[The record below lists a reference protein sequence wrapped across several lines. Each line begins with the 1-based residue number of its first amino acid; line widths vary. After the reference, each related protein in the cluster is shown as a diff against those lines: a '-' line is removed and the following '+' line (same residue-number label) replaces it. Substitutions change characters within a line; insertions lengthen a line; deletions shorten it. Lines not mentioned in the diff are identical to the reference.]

1 MATFEPLVSIVIPV
15 YNGSDMLAQAIDSA
29 LTQTYRNIEVLVV
42 DDGSDDEGKTQDVAC
57 SYGERIRY
65 YRKENGGVASA
76 LNMGIRYMRGEYFSW
91 LSHDDLYLLGKVAN
105 QVRLLAHC
113 GDPRRIIAGGYVITD
128 ESIQPMAV
136 MDFHALYGKEKLETP
151 LFPVFHCAVN
161 GCTLLIHRSHF
172 ERAGLFDESLP
183 TTQDY
188 ELWFRMMR
196 GQRIL
201 YTRRFDVI
209 SREHSGQT
217 SRHIKVEHEAEC
229 TRLWLHLFDELTDTE
244 MALMGGTKAR
254 FYADMYDH
262 FSKYTSY
269 TDVAEWLEKRAD
281 GEWSARK
288 KQTILTRLVHRIQT
302 HKIYGELRK
311 ADGWYS
317 V

>member
-1 MATFEPLVSIVIPV
+1 MVTFEPLVSIVIPV
-15 YNGSDMLAQAIDSA
+15 YNGGNVLAQAIDSA
-29 LTQTYRNIEVLVV
+29 LAQTYHNIEVLVI
-42 DDGSDDEGKTQDVAC
+42 DDGSNDGGKTQAVVHT
-57 SYGERIRY
+57 YGNRIRY

-76 LNMGIRYMRGEYFSW
+76 LNMGIRHMHGEYFSW
-91 LSHDDLYLLGKVAN
+91 LSHDDLYLPGKVAH
-105 QVRLLAHC
+105 QVRLLSCC
-113 GDPRRIIAGGYVITD
+113 GDPKRIVAGGYVITD
-128 ESIQPMAV
+128 ENIKLIAV

-172 ERAGLFDESLP
+172 ECVGLFDESLP

-201 YTRRFDVI
+201 YTPRFDVI

-217 SRHIKVEHEAEC
+217 SRRMKAEHEAEC
-229 TRLWLHLFDELTDTE
+229 TRLWLRLFGELTDTE
-244 MALMGGTKAR
+244 MALMGGTKER

-269 TDVAEWLEKRAD
+269 TEVAEWLKEKAKESGGQYQFGGRRQ
-281 GEWSARK
+281 SCFR
-288 KQTILTRLVHRIQT
+288 ILFEKVRLRLL
-302 HKIYGELRK
+302 LRNL
-311 ADGWYS
+311 ALN
-317 V
+317 